1 MIDNI
6 PMILNNYLN
15 ITLSNKIKDKYLNI
29 TLLEEMSEKYYEE
42 VTPAF
47 IEFNNTFFEKIY
59 DTHLKYY
66 ISVPK
71 EVINLWRIIKNME
84 ELKLNKIIKDINTLI
99 ISYKIMK

>member
-29 TLLEEMSEKYYEE
+29 SLLEKMSEKYYEE

-47 IEFNNTFFEKIY
+47 MEFNNTLFEKTY
-59 DTHLKYY
+59 KSHLNT
-66 ISVPK
+66 IFQFQQ
-71 EVINLWRIIKNME
+71 
-84 ELKLNKIIKDINTLI
+84 KL
-99 ISYKIMK
+99 